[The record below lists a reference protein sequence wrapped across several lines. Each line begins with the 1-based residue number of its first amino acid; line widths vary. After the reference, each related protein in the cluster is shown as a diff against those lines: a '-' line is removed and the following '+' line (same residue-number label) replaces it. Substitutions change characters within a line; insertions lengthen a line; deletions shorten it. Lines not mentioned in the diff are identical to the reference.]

1 MRIAPKM
8 RFPTC
13 SVCNESVELE
23 TSKTDATGK
32 AAREECYIVKVTGSG
47 PFLPTCVVDY
57 PASIS
62 GYERESLAAE
72 ANLAA
77 EFGLPEYGIDRC
89 RVVVNRCGC

>member
-1 MRIAPKM
+1 
-8 RFPTC
+8 
-13 SVCNESVELE
+13 
-23 TSKTDATGK
+23 
-32 AAREECYIVKVTGSG
+32 
-47 PFLPTCVVDY
+47 VDY

-89 RVVVNRCGC
+89 RKQAWVLKKGLVESRVGGSEYRSEEEFLRGLED